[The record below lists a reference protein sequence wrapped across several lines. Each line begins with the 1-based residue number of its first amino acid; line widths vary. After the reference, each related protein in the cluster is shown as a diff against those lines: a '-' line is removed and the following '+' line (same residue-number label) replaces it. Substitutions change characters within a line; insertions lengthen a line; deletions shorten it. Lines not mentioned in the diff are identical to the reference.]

1 MNFIDLFAGCGGL
14 SLGLVNAGLS
24 GIFAIEKSP
33 DAFATLKHNLIDGDK
48 VNNFSWPSWLP
59 CEAMTLSKLLN
70 KYESQ
75 LYELTSKIDLIAGG
89 PPCQG
94 FSLAGKRNPND
105 SRNKLTEE
113 YLKVVKII
121 LPKFVLLEN
130 VKGFKAPFS
139 SKNEKK
145 IYADVVK
152 AKLEKLG
159 YKVYTS
165 IIDVSV
171 FGVPQSRHRFVMIA
185 VNNTIN
191 FSGNPFKTLLDMA
204 KSFRQDKGLP
214 KKGAITVSNA
224 ISDLQTQ
231 NGKHIEESSETK
243 GYMQIK
249 YKRKS
254 NSKYQQLMQANC
266 PQDYTP
272 NGLRLA
278 KHRKEIVERFE
289 IILNECEKGKGLS
302 KEKLIEFGTK
312 KFSFTPLHP
321 NKLSRTITTLPDDL
335 LHYSEPRILTVREN
349 ARLQSFPDWFEIR
362 GKYTTGNTRRK
373 VECPK
378 YTQIGNA
385 VPPLLSEALG
395 LLIPKIN
402 CGAN

>member
-14 SLGLVNAGLS
+14 SLGLVNAGLA

-33 DAFATLKHNLIDGDK
+33 DAFATLQHNLINGDK
-48 VNNFSWPSWLP
+48 VNKFSWPSWLP

-75 LYELTSKIDLIAGG
+75 LHELAGKIDLIAGG

-139 SKNEKK
+139 SKSKK
-145 IYADVVK
+145 RIYADIVK
-152 AKLEKLG
+152 TKLEKLG

-165 IIDVSV
+165 IIDVSA

-185 VNNTIN
+185 VNSAIN
-191 FSGNPFKTLLDMA
+191 FSGNPFEILIDMA

-214 KKGAITVSNA
+214 KTGVITVSNA
-224 ISDLQTQ
+224 ISDLQTHK
-231 NGKHIEESSETK
+231 GKHIVESSETK

-254 NSKYQQLMQANC
+254 NSRYQQLMQANC
-266 PQDYTP
+266 PQDYIP

-289 IILNECEKGKGLS
+289 TILNECEKGKGVS
-302 KEKLIEFGTK
+302 KEKLLGFGTK

-349 ARLQSFPDWFEIR
+349 ARLQSFPDWYEIM

-395 LLIPKIN
+395 LLIPKLSSGVN
-402 CGAN
+402 